1 MDYDQSGIAAIYDQ
15 ARALTP
21 EGLRQWLD
29 LLSNHID
36 RSTVSLIADLGCGT
50 GRFSESLA
58 QHFGACVIAIDPSE
72 KMLDQARCKLETRDV
87 VLLRASAEALP
98 LSDGCVDMV
107 FMSMVYH
114 HFVDPKLVAK
124 ECRRVLQHGGH
135 VCIRNSTREAD
146 FPQRHFFPA
155 MQSLIESDLPAR
167 RDIQRT
173 LAAAGLAPTIH
184 EIVRQVVAPDW
195 PGFVH
200 KLSHRAD
207 SFLARLTTED
217 FDAGIA
223 RLRAHV
229 SEANLDNPV
238 TEEIDWFVFTKP
250 A

>member
-1 MDYDQSGIAAIYDQ
+1 
-15 ARALTP
+15 
-21 EGLRQWLD
+21 
-29 LLSNHID
+29 
-36 RSTVSLIADLGCGT
+36 
-50 GRFSESLA
+50 
-58 QHFGACVIAIDPSE
+58 
-72 KMLDQARCKLETRDV
+72 
-87 VLLRASAEALP
+87 
-98 LSDGCVDMV
+98 
-107 FMSMVYH
+107 MSMVYH

-167 RDIQRT
+167 RDIRRT
-173 LAAAGLAPTIH
+173 LAAAGLKPTIH

-195 PGFVH
+195 PGFVN

-217 FDAGIA
+217 FDAGVV
-223 RLRAHV
+223 RLRAHA